1 MGKLGKPVLRGEN
14 KRLPHPPS
22 PDSSFLSLS
31 GCPDGRDKTRC
42 LGQAAVL
49 GEGVGGGER
58 TEREAETDHSRGG
71 GGGGGDCLW
80 LRDPE

>member
-49 GEGVGGGER
+49 GEGFGGGEG
-58 TEREAETDHSRGG
+58 TEANHSGG
-71 GGGGGDCLW
+71 WGGDCLW